1 MTNSTHNIELRKKE
15 LDKLVGGAQ
24 LKQYR
29 ELIEYILLHG
39 NERGDRTGTGTV
51 SIFGYH
57 KPLVFDVDKAFP
69 AISDKSLAWNPMI
82 SELLWF
88 LSGSTNLGDL
98 KEIQFGDR
106 NSTKRTVWDDN
117 YENEGAAL
125 GYARGEMGPIYG
137 EHMGKQWVDCLMR
150 INNNP
155 EDRRIVMSNWQFED
169 LRFMTLPPCHGIHTQ
184 FYVENGKLHLNTT
197 MRSTDVFLGL
207 PFNIASYASMLII
220 TAKLTG
226 LRPGKMKMY
235 LLGDVH
241 IYQNHMDQVEEL
253 LKRQPMDVNEAKLV
267 LPEDISLPKILD
279 RQYSASDI
287 YLENYRHQGKIAA
300 PMAFKKN

>member
-1 MTNSTHNIELRKKE
+1 
-15 LDKLVGGAQ
+15 
-24 LKQYR
+24 
-29 ELIEYILLHG
+29 
-39 NERGDRTGTGTV
+39 
-51 SIFGYH
+51 
-57 KPLVFDVDKAFP
+57 
-69 AISDKSLAWNPMI
+69 AISDKELAWNPMI

-125 GYARGEMGPIYG
+125 GYSDGEMGPIYG
-137 EHMGKQWVDCLMR
+137 KHMSKQWLDCIDR
-150 INNNP
+150 IKNNP
-155 EDRRIVMSNWQFED
+155 EDRRIVMSNWQFDD

-184 FYVENGKLHLNTT
+184 FYVDGGSLHLNTT

-207 PFNIASYASMLII
+207 PFNIASYAAMLII

-226 LRPGKMKMY
+226 LNPGKLQMY
-235 LLGDVH
+235 LMGDVH
-241 IYQNHMDQVEEL
+241 IYENHMEQVEEL
-253 LKRQPMDVNEAKLV
+253 MRREPLRTNNAKLV
-267 LPEDISLPKILD
+267 LPDDLSLDKILN
-279 RQYSASDI
+279 REYNASDI